1 MAMKN
6 IKEYIATLGDEGP
19 AYANR
24 FEVVINPSQSGRMS
38 GKGLPDKCAL
48 FCEEVQIPGAILSNK
63 EFNIGPWTFFRN
75 TKLGFLGNE
84 INFTFMTT
92 NEWQL
97 RGEFEGWISDC
108 VNANSQEV
116 AYLDDIS
123 CTVDIFCLNPQDEVT
138 KKWTL
143 YEAMPKVLNLIPLSH
158 GTVAPIRN
166 TLIMSAAYWE
176 SSDAGGIAGLKSI
189 ASGGGSYN
197 N

>member
-1 MAMKN
+1 MQKTTVKIIKLINGDDIVAVLPTGDKQLPDNGPLIRLDKPLQIKYVPQITN
-6 IKEYIATLGDEGP
+6 IGIKDYIATLGDEGP

-24 FEVVINPSQSGRMS
+24 FEVIINPSQSGRM
-38 GKGLPDKCAL
+38 GNGLTEKCAL

-63 EFNIGPWTFFRN
+63 ELNIGPWTFFRN

-92 NEWQL
+92 NNWQL

-123 CTVDIFCLNPQDEVT
+123 CTVDIFCLNTKDEVT
-138 KKWTL
+138 KKL
-143 YEAMPKVLNLIPLSH
+143 A
-158 GTVAPIRN
+158 
-166 TLIMSAAYWE
+166 
-176 SSDAGGIAGLKSI
+176 
-189 ASGGGSYN
+189 
-197 N
+197 